1 LVLAI
6 RMAKRV
12 NYKEREWKNL
22 AYISVPFDAEFMDP
36 LSFKLRKN
44 TKMTLR
50 HTQNEYSHDGSQYA
64 NLTISY

>member
-1 LVLAI
+1 LALAI

-36 LSFKLRKN
+36 LSLKLRKN

-50 HTQNEYSHDGSQYA
+50 NTQNDYSYDGSQYV
-64 NLTISY
+64 NFIIS